1 MERLCAV
8 RRFAIATGRECPAA
22 VAALEHERAM
32 RPEPLLRAVVGVLLL
47 LVACD
52 CGFQSPFPTA
62 SARSSTRSNRAT
74 PAPSASAA
82 RQQASPVPTP
92 AAAAPAPAAPAPTV
106 YGTDW
111 LAKHPSPDLGIH
123 GQAAVL
129 IDVDRQ
135 QIVWQ
140 RDPTTPRAPAS
151 LTKLVTAMVA
161 ADLGPLDRSLTVTA
175 ATDMHAAQQVEPA
188 STIMGLGAGE
198 VLTLRELMYGLFLR
212 SGNDAAETIA
222 AGIVPRGR
230 FIELMN
236 QKAASLGMT
245 QSHFTTPVGLDDPG
259 MYSSAR
265 DLAVAGATIVKRYP
279 ELLAIS
285 GTPQIA
291 IPQTPTHKAYPLE
304 NYNKLLL
311 PGPLNYGGATGMKT
325 AFTDNAGPCMV
336 ATARRG
342 QRRLVAVTLH
352 SDNFFDDANKLLTY
366 GFGLPS

>member
-1 MERLCAV
+1 
-8 RRFAIATGRECPAA
+8 
-22 VAALEHERAM
+22 M

-47 LVACD
+47 LVTCD
-52 CGFQSPFPTA
+52 CAFPSPFPA
-62 SARSSTRSNRAT
+62 ASAKSSARSTRAT
-74 PAPSASAA
+74 PAPSASSA
-82 RQQASPVPTP
+82 RQQASPPPTQ
-92 AAAAPAPAAPAPTV
+92 AQTTAPAPTV

-123 GQAAVL
+123 GQAVVL

-135 QIVWQ
+135 QIIWQ
-140 RDPTTPRAPAS
+140 RDPSTPRAPAS
-151 LTKLVTAMVA
+151 LAKLVTAMVA
-161 ADLGPLDRSLTVTA
+161 ADLAPLDKSLTVSA
-175 ATDMHAAQQVEPA
+175 ATDMHAAQRVEPA

-198 VLTLRELMYGLFLR
+198 VLTLRELMYGLFMR

-222 AGIVPRGR
+222 GGIVPHER

-265 DLAVAGATIVKRYP
+265 DLAVAGATIVRRYP

-291 IPQTPTHKAYPLE
+291 IPQTPTHKEYTLE

-352 SDNFFDDANKLLTY
+352 SENFFEDANKLLTY

>member
-1 MERLCAV
+1 
-8 RRFAIATGRECPAA
+8 
-22 VAALEHERAM
+22 
-32 RPEPLLRAVVGVLLL
+32 
-47 LVACD
+47 
-52 CGFQSPFPTA
+52 
-62 SARSSTRSNRAT
+62 
-74 PAPSASAA
+74 
-82 RQQASPVPTP
+82 
-92 AAAAPAPAAPAPTV
+92 
-106 YGTDW
+106 
-111 LAKHPSPDLGIH
+111 
-123 GQAAVL
+123 
-129 IDVDRQ
+129 
-135 QIVWQ
+135 
-140 RDPTTPRAPAS
+140 
-151 LTKLVTAMVA
+151 
-161 ADLGPLDRSLTVTA
+161 
-175 ATDMHAAQQVEPA
+175 
-188 STIMGLGAGE
+188 MGLGAGE
-198 VLTLRELMYGLFLR
+198 VLTLRELMYGLFMR

-222 AGIVPRGR
+222 GGIVSREH

-291 IPQTPTHKAYPLE
+291 IPQTPAHKAYTLE

-311 PGPLNYGGATGMKT
+311 SGPLNYGGATGMKT

-352 SDNFFDDANKLLTY
+352 SENFFEDANKLLNY

>member
-1 MERLCAV
+1 M
-8 RRFAIATGRECPAA
+8 PAA
-22 VAALEHERAM
+22 FLHERDM
-32 RPEPLLRAVVGVLLL
+32 RPKPPLHALTAVLVLLI
-47 LVACD
+47 ACD
-52 CGFQSPFPTA
+52 CGFQSPFSAA
-62 SARSSTRSNRAT
+62 SARASTRSVRAS
-74 PAPSASAA
+74 PAPSASSA
-82 RQQASPVPTP
+82 RQQQAGAGPSPVQS
-92 AAAAPAPAAPAPTV
+92 AAAVPGSV

-111 LAKHPSPDLGIH
+111 LAKHPSPDLGVH

-129 IDVDRQ
+129 IDVERQ

-140 RDPTTPRAPAS
+140 RDPSTPRAPAS
-151 LTKLVTAMVA
+151 LTKIVTAMVA
-161 ADLGPLDRSLTVTA
+161 ADLAPLDKQVTVSGA
-175 ATDMHAAQQVEPA
+175 SDMKAAQSVEPA
-188 STIMGLGAGE
+188 STVMGLGAGE
-198 VLTLRELMYGLFLR
+198 VLTLRELMYGLFMR

-222 AGIVPRGR
+222 GGIVPRDR
-230 FIELMN
+230 FMELMN
-236 QKAASLGMT
+236 QKAAALGMT
-245 QSHFTTPVGLDDPG
+245 RSHFTTPVGLDDPG
-259 MYSSAR
+259 MYSTAH
-265 DLAVAGATIVKRYP
+265 DLAVAAATIVKRYP

-291 IPQTPTHKAYPLE
+291 IPQTATHKAYMLE

-352 SDNFFDDANKLLTY
+352 SENFFDDANKLLTY

>member
-1 MERLCAV
+1 MMPE
-8 RRFAIATGRECPAA
+8 
-22 VAALEHERAM
+22 ALKSA
-32 RPEPLLRAVVGVLLL
+32 LAGVVLL

-52 CGFQSPFPTA
+52 CGFQSPIPAA
-62 SARSSTRSNRAT
+62 SARTNTRTVRAS
-74 PAPSASAA
+74 PSASAAAA
-82 RQQASPVPTP
+82 RQQASPSPTP
-92 AAAAPAPAAPAPTV
+92 AQTATAVPPPTV

-111 LAKHPSPDLGIH
+111 LAKHPSPDLGVH

-135 QIVWQ
+135 QIIWQ
-140 RDPTTPRAPAS
+140 RDPSTPRAPAS
-151 LTKLVTAMVA
+151 LTKLVTAMAA
-161 ADLGPLDRSLTVTA
+161 ADLAPLDTNVTVSG
-175 ATDMHAAQQVEPA
+175 ATDTHAAQQVEPE

-212 SGNDAAETIA
+212 SGNDAAETMA
-222 AGIVPRGR
+222 SGIVPRDR
-230 FIELMN
+230 FMALMN

-291 IPQTPTHKAYPLE
+291 IPQTPTHKGYMLE

-336 ATARRG
+336 ATAHRG

-352 SDNFFDDANKLLTY
+352 SENFFDDANKLLTY
-366 GFGLPS
+366 GFGLPT